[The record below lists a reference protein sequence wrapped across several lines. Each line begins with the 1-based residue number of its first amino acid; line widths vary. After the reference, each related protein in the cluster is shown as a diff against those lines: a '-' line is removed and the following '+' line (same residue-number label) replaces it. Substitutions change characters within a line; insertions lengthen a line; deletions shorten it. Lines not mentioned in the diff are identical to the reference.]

1 VAGAGSGAGAAVDR
15 AILAATRA
23 LAALAG
29 AAIAAMLAIVVAAVV
44 MRYVVGAPF
53 RFTEELGGLL
63 LAASLFAALPYTLAD
78 NLHIRVTLVSE
89 RLHGRAARGAWV
101 LGQAVLV
108 AFCAVF
114 AWEAWQITEL
124 TLRLALRSEQA
135 RLPLAPW
142 LILMTASVAAC
153 GAIAA
158 WQALRPPP
166 SPGALRL

>member
-1 VAGAGSGAGAAVDR
+1 
-15 AILAATRA
+15 
-23 LAALAG
+23 
-29 AAIAAMLAIVVAAVV
+29 MLLIVVAAVV

-63 LAASLFAALPYTLAD
+63 LAAALFAALPYTMAA

-89 RLHGRAARGAWV
+89 RLRGRAVRVAWV

-114 AWEAWQITEL
+114 AYEAWQVTAF

-142 LILMTASVAAC
+142 LILMTASVALC

-166 SPGALRL
+166 PPAALRL